1 MLKLRPAK
9 ERPATIDEHRS
20 TLIEAIEMAENRLEC
35 ALMGDIVSR
44 GCVEGGR
51 SYLQPF
57 VTNKE

>member
-9 ERPATIDEHRS
+9 ERPATIDEHR

-35 ALMGDIVSR
+35 ALMGDIVCR
-44 GCVEGGR
+44 GCVEVAR